1 MTKSQFVDELA
12 AKADISKADSGKAV
26 DGFIEIVTD
35 TLQRGSDVNFS
46 GFGKFHVSERG
57 ARQGVHPRTGEKIQ
71 IAASKAPKF
80 TAGSQFKKSLKGS

>member
-12 AKADISKADSGKAV
+12 AKADISKGDAGKAV
-26 DGFIEIVTD
+26 DGFIEIITD

-57 ARQGVHPRTGEKIQ
+57 AREGVHPRTGEKIQ

-80 TAGSQFKKSLKGS
+80 TAGSQLKKALKS